1 MTSDP
6 DRRPWTDLLDSVR
19 EDHPDIVSGAMFGM
33 PCAKAGGKAF
43 MGWYDGGVVFKLDQ
57 EPREHALELAGAH
70 LFEPMAGRM
79 MREWVVVPAQHE
91 QNWPELAE
99 EALTTIRAR

>member
-1 MTSDP
+1 
-6 DRRPWTDLLDSVR
+6 VR

-33 PCAKAGGKAF
+33 PCAKAGGQAF